1 MRGNEEK
8 RYLWARHTYFHSTSV
23 VGKVSYGRTSQP
35 HLLPLMSCS
44 LCCCAGA
51 AISIPRF
58 GDLRG
63 IRILRAARNRSSS
76 RIIHELWGI
85 LSARWPA
92 ARVIYGVKVVMEER
106 IVSSSSCWGCPV
118 DDGNYREPSFSF
130 SSFSSD
136 LFFSFFSLFFP
147 TDPLLAVLT
156 APRYYRVFWRF
167 QSALDGV
174 REDRLTVGE
183 RILLFPLLFPSSF
196 FKLHL
201 LCGFLVFCSIFSRLL
216 ERLFRSD
223 FFLRFFYR
231 WK

>member
-1 MRGNEEK
+1 MSEAH
-8 RYLWARHTYFHSTSV
+8 LFSFHLSRRKGV
-23 VGKVSYGRTSQP
+23 LREDQP

-58 GDLRG
+58 GNLRG

-136 LFFSFFSLFFP
+136 LFFSFFFFFSP
-147 TDPLLAVLT
+147 
-156 APRYYRVFWRF
+156 
-167 QSALDGV
+167 
-174 REDRLTVGE
+174 
-183 RILLFPLLFPSSF
+183 RILSSRSLPLPAIIGYSD
-196 FKLHL
+196 
-201 LCGFLVFCSIFSRLL
+201 GFNRHWMV
-216 ERLFRSD
+216 
-223 FFLRFFYR
+223 
-231 WK
+231 